1 MAGRVAKSGHRALLL
16 AWRYLPLWARKL
28 VVRVLYP
35 TFPVGAV
42 AVIRD
47 RRGHV
52 LLVRQTY
59 HRGEYWG
66 APGGWLTGGESPEQA
81 ATRETF
87 EETGLRVRAGRIL
100 AMDMGPYGEISF
112 AFECTV
118 VGDDGFSPTEEID
131 RMGYFPPSA
140 LPRLPGNT
148 RRLIDAA
155 VAMQD
160 RLPGVGC
167 SAPSG

>member
-1 MAGRVAKSGHRALLL
+1 MLRL
-16 AWRYLPLWARKL
+16 WRYLPLQARKL
-28 VVRVLYP
+28 AIRVLYP

-47 RRGHV
+47 RQGRV

-66 APGGWLTGGESPEQA
+66 APGGWLSRNESPREA

-87 EETGLRVRAGRIL
+87 EETGLRVRAGRVL
-100 AMDMGPYGEISF
+100 AVHRGPYGEVSL
-112 AFECTV
+112 AFECAV
-118 VGDDGFSPTEEID
+118 ISDEGFRPNVEID
-131 RMGYFPPSA
+131 RIAYFRPDA

-148 RRLIDAA
+148 RRLLDEALAAQVLASAADADPRA
-155 VAMQD
+155 V
-160 RLPGVGC
+160 R
-167 SAPSG
+167 